1 MNTSGE
7 QQQQQQQQQRQQSGG
22 YQFKSQSPSRTPK
35 SKKRPLNPLQNQ
47 AQLQKI
53 MSLFQ

>member
-1 MNTSGE
+1 MNTSG
-7 QQQQQQQQQRQQSGG
+7 QQSQQQQQQQRGG
-22 YQFKSQSPSRTPK
+22 YQIKSPSRTPK